1 MKQPAAT
8 NNRHNRDQVAALHV
22 VVNKTGKQVAHAR
35 QIVGRDGE
43 VINHKCDHALQISRG
58 NTIRWQIQLGA
69 ARELW
74 RVSFN
79 SFCVVITNEFEKL
92 DVLLLA
98 VVVQIK
104 ICELQVLN
112 DLIVLVGNDR
122 VSLHEIC
129 RNPNDIFG
137 GDLLRR
143 FLGWVLAKANAGR
156 KNNGKQR
163 GKQFVHADSLG
174 NDRVDSSTK

>member
-1 MKQPAAT
+1 Y
-8 NNRHNRDQVAALHV
+8 
-22 VVNKTGKQVAHAR
+22 
-35 QIVGRDGE
+35 
-43 VINHKCDHALQISRG
+43 KCDHALQIRGG

-79 SFCVVITNEFEKL
+79 SFRVVVTNEFEKL

-98 VVVQIK
+98 VVVQIE
-104 ICELQVLN
+104 ICKLQVLN

-143 FLGWVLAKANAGR
+143 ILGWVLATANAGR
-156 KNNGKQR
+156 ENHGKQR
-163 GKQFVHADSLG
+163 GEQLIHADSL
-174 NDRVDSSTK
+174 